1 MNHLLKIEVLL
12 KNIITPI
19 NKEGQLIKKNSN
31 SISKKSNLKKG
42 IKQMAKTKNRI
53 KKMTFQKQSR
63 EYEPLSDNDK
73 YTIRLAGYRKQE
85 LRGRLDED
93 ILRTTGRVVRSQ
105 HI

>member
-1 MNHLLKIEVLL
+1 M
-12 KNIITPI
+12 P
-19 NKEGQLIKKNSN
+19 KENSN

-42 IKQMAKTKNRI
+42 TKQMAKTKNRI

-93 ILRTTGRVVRSQ
+93 ISRSTGRVARPQ
-105 HI
+105 YI

>member
-1 MNHLLKIEVLL
+1 M

-42 IKQMAKTKNRI
+42 TKTMAKTKNRI

-73 YTIRLAGYRKQE
+73 YNIQLAGYRRQE
-85 LRGRLDED
+85 LRGRINDED
-93 ILRTTGRVVRSQ
+93 VSRTTGRALRSQ
-105 HI
+105 YI

>member
-1 MNHLLKIEVLL
+1 M
-12 KNIITPI
+12 P
-19 NKEGQLIKKNSN
+19 KENSN
-31 SISKKSNLKKG
+31 SISKKLNLKKG

-73 YTIRLAGYRKQE
+73 YIIRLAGYRKQE

>member
-1 MNHLLKIEVLL
+1 M
-12 KNIITPI
+12 P
-19 NKEGQLIKKNSN
+19 KENSN

-42 IKQMAKTKNRI
+42 TKQMAKTKNRI

-93 ILRTTGRVVRSQ
+93 ISRSTGRVTRPQ
-105 HI
+105 YI